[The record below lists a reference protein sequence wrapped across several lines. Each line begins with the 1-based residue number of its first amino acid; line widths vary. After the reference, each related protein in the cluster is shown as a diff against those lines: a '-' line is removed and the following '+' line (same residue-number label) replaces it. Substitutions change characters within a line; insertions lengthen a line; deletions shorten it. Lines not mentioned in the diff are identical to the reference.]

1 MAASRKPSPQ
11 QLRCLQNLAE
21 GKRLGHHLTGMA
33 QHGGFEGTRASLVRN
48 GWITADHELTD
59 AGRALTKETAG

>member
-1 MAASRKPSPQ
+1 MAASRKPSLQ
-11 QLRCLQNLAE
+11 QRCCLQNLAE
-21 GKRLGHHLTGMA
+21 GKRLGHHLRGMA

-59 AGRALTKETAG
+59 AGRAFTKETAG